1 MFRWQ
6 DISIKRKL
14 TWLIMAASGAAL
26 LFVAAGFVTYEMV
39 TRRQNMTRDLAT
51 LAEVLGN
58 ESTAALDFGDVDRGK
73 EILNALRGKKNIVA
87 AALYNGSGQLLRDPA
102 SGREA
107 RYQSDP
113 DARENFPS
121 TPEKNGSRF
130 TSDHLVVFHE
140 IYLKNAQVGTLYLK
154 SDLKELNDRLKRYA
168 MIVLLILLAS
178 STVTYFLSSFLQ
190 RIISKPIFH
199 LVSTTKAIS
208 TEKKYS
214 VRATKHGNDELGELI
229 DGFNEMLGQIQTR
242 DAALQESNNELE
254 KRVEARTRDLR
265 AEIAERQRAE
275 VALQQQFTRISLLN
289 QITRAI
295 SERQDTQSILYVV
308 LRKLEDHLNLDL
320 GSVAL
325 FDKEAGTLNVAALRM
340 KNSLLTAKL
349 DFSEGTVMAINDTG
363 LQQCKEGQTV
373 YLADTVKGS
382 AALHERLA
390 GAGLRSAV
398 AVPLLVE
405 GKLFGVLLAARLKP
419 NDFSSGDAEFL
430 RTLSEHVALAAH
442 QAGLHNELERAYNE
456 LRQSQQ
462 TVMQQERL
470 KALGQ
475 MASGIA
481 HDVNNALSP
490 VVGFADLLLRNEQGL
505 TATGKRHLQH
515 IRTAGEDIAHIV
527 ARLREFYRRRDD
539 RESLLE
545 LNINHL
551 AEQVVEMTRPRW
563 RDIPQSNGITVEM
576 LSEFAPHVPD
586 LIGIESEVR
595 EAMTNLVL
603 NAVDAL
609 PKGGK
614 ITLRTRVTRG
624 DVHLTSPEYLTH
636 VVVEVSD
643 TGTGMNE
650 ETRRRCLEPF
660 FSTKGKR
667 GTGLGLAMVYGVMQ
681 RHEGNIEIE
690 SELGKGTTFRLVF
703 PVRKAT
709 LANIDAQQNGPAVEP
724 LQILCIDDEPLL
736 RDLLKEMLERD
747 GHSVEVSDSGQ
758 TGLDA
763 FRSARD
769 SGKPF
774 DVVITDLGMPYV
786 DGRQVTKVVKHES
799 PNTPVVMLT
808 GWGAFMKED
817 DSAPAQLDALLSKP
831 PRSKELRETLSRVR
845 PVQKNP
851 PTTSAGEGADATL
864 VRHSPH

>member
-14 TWLIMAASGAAL
+14 TWLIMIASGAAL
-26 LFVAAGFVTYEMV
+26 LLVAAGFVTYELL
-39 TRRQNMTRDLAT
+39 TRRQNMTRDLST
-51 LAEVLGN
+51 LAEVIAN
-58 ESTAALDFGDVDRGK
+58 ESTAAVSFDDTNRCA
-73 EILNALRGKKNIVA
+73 EILSALRAKKNIVA
-87 AALYNGSGQLLRDPA
+87 AALYNESGELLAQYSPA
-102 SGREA
+102 SA
-107 RYQSDP
+107 TP
-113 DARENFPS
+113 DAFP
-121 TPEKNGSRF
+121 TRLEANGARF
-130 TSDHLVVFHE
+130 ESDHLVAFYE
-140 IYLKNAQVGTLYLK
+140 IHLEGKRIGTLYLK
-154 SDLKELNDRLKRYA
+154 SNLKELNERLKRYA
-168 MIVLLILLAS
+168 TIVLLILLVS
-178 STVTYFLSSFLQ
+178 SIATYFLSSFLQ

-199 LVSTTKAIS
+199 LVATAKAVSTG
-208 TEKKYS
+208 KKYS
-214 VRATKHGNDELGELI
+214 VRATKHGEDELGQLI

-254 KRVEARTRDLR
+254 KRVEARTHDLR
-265 AEIAERQRAE
+265 AEIQERQRAE
-275 VALQQQFTRISLLN
+275 GSLQQQFTRISLLN

-295 SERQDTQSILYVV
+295 SERQDTQSILHVV

-325 FDKEAGTLNVAALRM
+325 FDKDAGTLNVAAVRV
-340 KNSLLTAKL
+340 KNSLLKAKL
-349 DFSEGTVMAINDTG
+349 DLSEGAVIALKDTG

-382 AALHERLA
+382 AMLHERLA

-398 AVPLLVE
+398 AVPLLVD

-442 QAGLHNELERAYNE
+442 QASLHNELERAYNE

-490 VVGFADLLLRNEQGL
+490 VVGFADLLIRNEQGL
-505 TATGKRHLQH
+505 SATGKRHLQH

-539 RESLLE
+539 HESLLE
-545 LNINHL
+545 LNINTL

-576 LSEFAPHVPD
+576 ETAFAGHVPE

-614 ITLRTRVTRG
+614 ITLRTRVTHG
-624 DVHLTSPEYLTH
+624 DVQLTSPEYLTH

-681 RHEGNIEIE
+681 RHEGNIEID

-703 PVRKAT
+703 PVRKAALT
-709 LANIDAQQNGPAVEP
+709 VTDIQANGPVIEP

-763 FRSARD
+763 FRVARD
-769 SGKPF
+769 SGRPF
-774 DVVITDLGMPYV
+774 DVIITDLGMPYV

-799 PNTPVVMLT
+799 PATPVVMLT

-817 DSAPAQLDALLSKP
+817 DSAPSQLDALLSKP
-831 PRSKELRETLSRVR
+831 PRSKELRETLSRFRRARKEV
-845 PVQKNP
+845 
-851 PTTSAGEGADATL
+851 SAPIL
-864 VRHSPH
+864 S